1 MQLLLFKNFYDI
13 LRIII
18 IVIGVKMCSAFLL
31 ICLYGHVQL
40 KDHNIMQTQ
49 ISVLAHICDR
59 I

>member
-1 MQLLLFKNFYDI
+1 MQLLYFNNFDDI